1 MKYKLKIYDIWEL
14 GRREK
19 QEDSIF
25 PEYGKAQDSDRL
37 FVLCDGMGGHDA
49 GEVAS
54 GTVCAAMAAS
64 VSEHCPEP
72 EGAFSDEDFAEALD
86 DAFNALDKKD
96 TGAAKKMG
104 TTLTFLKFHDK
115 GCTIAHMGDSRV
127 YHIRP
132 GKSADDTGI
141 LFQTV
146 DHSLVNDLVKVG
158 ELTPEEARHSNQ
170 KNVIT
175 RAMQPNMSKR
185 PKADLYHTSDIKPG
199 DYFMLCSDGMLEQM
213 EDDNLR
219 YIFSDKG
226 GDAPHKVEMLK
237 KVTAQ
242 NRDNHSAIIVHVTD
256 VTDVADAADT
266 ADIPA
271 DRDVSVRDVP
281 EKSQSASGKPSVS
294 SEQSPVASEQ
304 SPAASEQSPVSSEQ
318 SSDVSEQ
325 SGKTAVS
332 PLFRRLRWAI
342 IFVIIVL
349 LAFVGYNMFRHKPD
363 EDNGGKSGRDRT
375 EQVQRSSR
383 PARPAAPAHS
393 ADPSESG
400 QVSDSPEQ
408 SDHSSAS
415 SGHAAS
421 PGSSAPSGSQ
431 SSGDGNPED
440 AVIPESTEEASGDD
454 AVPEDVEVSDD
465 AASARRLVEDAVSAI
480 RNAGAADST
489 DNEDIPSSDTD
500 TVLEQVEQ

>member
-185 PKADLYHTSDIKPG
+185 PKADLYHTSDIKSG

-256 VTDVADAADT
+256 VTDVADAADA

-271 DRDVSVRDVP
+271 DRDVPDRDVP
-281 EKSQSASGKPSVS
+281 EKSQSASGKSSVS
-294 SEQSPVASEQ
+294 
-304 SPAASEQSPVSSEQ
+304 
-318 SSDVSEQ
+318 SEQ

-342 IFVIIVL
+342 IFVIMVL
-349 LAFVGYNMFRHKPD
+349 LAFVGYNMFRHKSD
-363 EDNGGKSGRDRT
+363 EDNGGKSGKDRT
-375 EQVQRSSR
+375 EQVQRPSR

-421 PGSSAPSGSQ
+421 SGSSAPSGSQ
-431 SSGDGNPED
+431 SSGDGNQED

-454 AVPEDVEVSDD
+454 AVPEDGEVSDD

-489 DNEDIPSSDTD
+489 GNEDIPSSDTD

>member
-271 DRDVSVRDVP
+271 DRDVPDRDVPDRDVP
-281 EKSQSASGKPSVS
+281 EKSQSASGQPS
-294 SEQSPVASEQ
+294 
-304 SPAASEQSPVSSEQ
+304 
-318 SSDVSEQ
+318 
-325 SGKTAVS
+325 VS

-363 EDNGGKSGRDRT
+363 EDNGGKSGKDRT
-375 EQVQRSSR
+375 EQVQRPSR

-408 SDHSSAS
+408 SDHLSAP

-440 AVIPESTEEASGDD
+440 AVITESTEEASGDD
-454 AVPEDVEVSDD
+454 AVPEDGEVSDD

>member
-271 DRDVSVRDVP
+271 DRDVPDRDVP
-281 EKSQSASGKPSVS
+281 EKSQSASGKSSVS
-294 SEQSPVASEQ
+294 
-304 SPAASEQSPVSSEQ
+304 
-318 SSDVSEQ
+318 SEQ

-363 EDNGGKSGRDRT
+363 EDNGGKSGKDRT
-375 EQVQRSSR
+375 EQVQRPSR

-408 SDHSSAS
+408 SDHSSAL

-454 AVPEDVEVSDD
+454 AVPEDGEVSDD

>member
-256 VTDVADAADT
+256 VADVADAADT

-271 DRDVSVRDVP
+271 DSDVS
-281 EKSQSASGKPSVS
+281 EKSHSASGKPS
-294 SEQSPVASEQ
+294 
-304 SPAASEQSPVSSEQ
+304 VSSEQ

-349 LAFVGYNMFRHKPD
+349 LAFVGYNMFRHKSD
-363 EDNGGKSGRDRT
+363 EDNGGKSGKDRT
-375 EQVQRSSR
+375 EQVQRPSR

-408 SDHSSAS
+408 SDHSSAP

-421 PGSSAPSGSQ
+421 PGSSTSSGSQ

-440 AVIPESTEEASGDD
+440 AVITESTEEASGDD
-454 AVPEDVEVSDD
+454 AVPEDGEVSDD

>member
-271 DRDVSVRDVP
+271 DQDVPDRDVP
-281 EKSQSASGKPSVS
+281 EKSQSASGQPSVS
-294 SEQSPVASEQ
+294 SEQSPV
-304 SPAASEQSPVSSEQ
+304 ASEQSPVSSEQ

-332 PLFRRLRWAI
+332 PLFRSLRWAI
-342 IFVIIVL
+342 IFVIMVL
-349 LAFVGYNMFRHKPD
+349 LAFVGYNMFRRKSD
-363 EDNGGKSGRDRT
+363 EDNGGKSGKART
-375 EQVQRSSR
+375 EQVQRPSR

-415 SGHAAS
+415 SG
-421 PGSSAPSGSQ
+421 SQ
-431 SSGDGNPED
+431 SSGDGNQED
-440 AVIPESTEEASGDD
+440 AVIPESMEEASGDD
-454 AVPEDVEVSDD
+454 AVPEDGEVSDD

>member
-14 GRREK
+14 GRHEK

-271 DRDVSVRDVP
+271 DRDVPDRDVS
-281 EKSQSASGKPSVS
+281 EKSQSASGQPSVS
-294 SEQSPVASEQ
+294 SEQ

-342 IFVIIVL
+342 IFVIMVL
-349 LAFVGYNMFRHKPD
+349 LAFVGYNMFRRKSD
-363 EDNGGKSGRDRT
+363 EDNGGKSGKART
-375 EQVQRSSR
+375 EQVQRPSR

-415 SGHAAS
+415 SG
-421 PGSSAPSGSQ
+421 SQ
-431 SSGDGNPED
+431 SSGDGNQED
-440 AVIPESTEEASGDD
+440 AVIPESMEEASGDD
-454 AVPEDVEVSDD
+454 AVPEDGEVSDD

>member
-271 DRDVSVRDVP
+271 DRDVPDRDVP

-294 SEQSPVASEQ
+294 
-304 SPAASEQSPVSSEQ
+304 
-318 SSDVSEQ
+318 SEQ

-342 IFVIIVL
+342 IFVIMVL
-349 LAFVGYNMFRHKPD
+349 LAFVGYNMFRHKSD
-363 EDNGGKSGRDRT
+363 EDNGGKSGKDRT
-375 EQVQRSSR
+375 EQVQRPSR

-415 SGHAAS
+415 SG
-421 PGSSAPSGSQ
+421 SQ

-440 AVIPESTEEASGDD
+440 AVITESTEEASGDD
-454 AVPEDVEVSDD
+454 AVPEDGEVSDD

>member
-271 DRDVSVRDVP
+271 DRDVPDRDVS
-281 EKSQSASGKPSVS
+281 EKSHSASGQPSVS
-294 SEQSPVASEQ
+294 SEHSPV
-304 SPAASEQSPVSSEQ
+304 ASEQSPVSSEQ

-332 PLFRRLRWAI
+332 PLFRSLRWAI
-342 IFVIIVL
+342 IFVIMVL
-349 LAFVGYNMFRHKPD
+349 LAFVGYNMFRRKSD
-363 EDNGGKSGRDRT
+363 EDNGGKSGKART
-375 EQVQRSSR
+375 EQVQRPSR

-415 SGHAAS
+415 SG
-421 PGSSAPSGSQ
+421 SQ
-431 SSGDGNPED
+431 SSGDGNQED
-440 AVIPESTEEASGDD
+440 AVIPESMEEASGDD
-454 AVPEDVEVSDD
+454 AVPEDGEVSDD

>member
-271 DRDVSVRDVP
+271 DRDVPDRDVPDRDVP
-281 EKSQSASGKPSVS
+281 EKSQSASG
-294 SEQSPVASEQ
+294 Q

-349 LAFVGYNMFRHKPD
+349 LAFVGYNMFRHKSD
-363 EDNGGKSGRDRT
+363 EGNGGKSGKDRT
-375 EQVQRSSR
+375 EQVQRPSR
-383 PARPAAPAHS
+383 PARPAVPAHS

-415 SGHAAS
+415 SGQAAS
-421 PGSSAPSGSQ
+421 PGSQ
-431 SSGDGNPED
+431 SSGDGNQED
-440 AVIPESTEEASGDD
+440 AVIPESTKEAFGDD
-454 AVPEDVEVSDD
+454 AVPEDGEVSDD

>member
-115 GCTIAHMGDSRV
+115 GCTSAHMGDSRV

-271 DRDVSVRDVP
+271 DRDVPDRDVVRFR
-281 EKSQSASGKPSVS
+281 EALCLFGTVS
-294 SEQSPVASEQ
+294 C
-304 SPAASEQSPVSSEQ
+304 
-318 SSDVSEQ
+318 
-325 SGKTAVS
+325 
-332 PLFRRLRWAI
+332 RLGT
-342 IFVIIVL
+342 V
-349 LAFVGYNMFRHKPD
+349 
-363 EDNGGKSGRDRT
+363 SGRSGTVSGFFGAILRCFGTVRENLCLSVVPPPALGDHFRDNSFARICRLQYVQT
-375 EQVQRSSR
+375 QV
-383 PARPAAPAHS
+383 
-393 ADPSESG
+393 G
-400 QVSDSPEQ
+400 
-408 SDHSSAS
+408 
-415 SGHAAS
+415 
-421 PGSSAPSGSQ
+421 
-431 SSGDGNPED
+431 
-440 AVIPESTEEASGDD
+440 
-454 AVPEDVEVSDD
+454 
-465 AASARRLVEDAVSAI
+465 
-480 RNAGAADST
+480 
-489 DNEDIPSSDTD
+489 
-500 TVLEQVEQ
+500 